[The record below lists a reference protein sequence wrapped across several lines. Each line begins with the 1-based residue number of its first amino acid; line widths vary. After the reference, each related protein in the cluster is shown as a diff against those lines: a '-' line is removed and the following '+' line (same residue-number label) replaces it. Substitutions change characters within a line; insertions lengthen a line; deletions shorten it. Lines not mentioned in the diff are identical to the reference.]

1 MERKE
6 QLGDEARISKE
17 RGQEDSER
25 REAVLDFSLIL
36 SEAPGFLGRF
46 ISACIGNKSLSLP
59 RITPDLFHSGHRE
72 LDGSNSLVFS

>member
-1 MERKE
+1 MEIKE

-25 REAVLDFSLIL
+25 RKAVLDFFLIL

-46 ISACIGNKSLSLP
+46 ISACIGNKSLS
-59 RITPDLFHSGHRE
+59 
-72 LDGSNSLVFS
+72 